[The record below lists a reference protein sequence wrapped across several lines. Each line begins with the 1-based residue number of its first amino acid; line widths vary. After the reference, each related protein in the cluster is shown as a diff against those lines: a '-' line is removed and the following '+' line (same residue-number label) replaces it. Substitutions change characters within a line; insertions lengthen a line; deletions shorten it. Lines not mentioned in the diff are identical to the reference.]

1 MLQKLLVTSLLTLGS
16 TLTVSGLSFLINAP
30 AHSESNGLMQGSFLL
45 ARQELRNTCKNE
57 TETYFDPFLK
67 RQVRRTKLVCR
78 PRLVFPRNSRSRPTS
93 VQRSEVRPG
102 GCANILQMAQN
113 NPSRRVRQE
122 AAAIYRKNC
131 S

>member
-1 MLQKLLVTSLLTLGS
+1 MKFCFFVLL
-16 TLTVSGLSFLINAP
+16 VSGLSFLINAP
-30 AHSESNGLMQGSFLL
+30 ARSESNGLMQGSFLL
-45 ARQELRNTCKNE
+45 ARQELRPTCENE

-67 RQVRRTKLVCR
+67 RQVTRTEWVCR
-78 PRLVFPRNSRSRPTS
+78 PRLVFPRNSRSRPNS

-102 GCANILQMAQN
+102 GCPNILRIAQN

-131 S
+131 SSTNPQRRQ